1 MQLGS
6 QLVSIRIPAASYQ
19 KALYIYILAITPAH
33 HGTSTWYEGSFLYT
47 ASSHRRDSLKLI
59 SRIVMHAVRCCSS
72 QLNAWSGKPN
82 GNKIIHKSP
91 NHLWKL
97 QSWGFPTR
105 FGMFKPGISG
115 LPDPNPQVIDTWSC
129 RISRK
134 GWCRLRRQ
142 GHWWRYSRA
151 LAHQGIQNLPGK
163 SAWRV

>member
-1 MQLGS
+1 MDGASRCSLLRNLSLYVS
-6 QLVSIRIPAASYQ
+6 QLQAIRRLYIYYI
-19 KALYIYILAITPAH
+19 YIYILAITPAH

-47 ASSHRRDSLKLI
+47 ASFHRRDSLTLI

-82 GNKIIHKSP
+82 GNKIIQNSP

-115 LPDPNPQVIDTWSC
+115 IPDPNPSSDRHLEVQ
-129 RISRK
+129 
-134 GWCRLRRQ
+134 
-142 GHWWRYSRA
+142 H
-151 LAHQGIQNLPGK
+151 LPQ
-163 SAWRV
+163 WMT